1 MNSQEPI
8 RDARKL
14 GTPKMLLLGLQ
25 HMFAMFGA
33 TVLVP
38 ILVNSYGLP
47 LNIQTTLFFAGLGTL
62 FFHVC
67 TKMKVPAFLG
77 SSFAFLGGFEAVSKL
92 DAGKYADM
100 AASEKLQYACGGIVI
115 AGLLY
120 VVLAAIIKAVG
131 VKKVMRF
138 LPPVVTG
145 PIIILIGLNLAPSA
159 VNNAKTCWWL
169 ALVAMAII
177 IVANIWGRGMIKII
191 PILLG
196 VVGAYIV
203 AVIANA
209 LGATALDSAGNVVP
223 LMDFSGLAGT
233 GIVGLQPFL
242 TDFGGSVAK
251 FDLTS
256 ILVMAP
262 IAIASMMEHI
272 GDMSAISATVG
283 SNFIQDPGLHRT
295 LIGDGIATSLAGLF
309 GGPANTTYGENTGV
323 LVLSRVHDPRVIR
336 LAAVYALVLSFS
348 PAFAAVVSSIPSAI
362 IGGVSFILYGMIS
375 AIGVR
380 NVVENQVDFT
390 NSRNL
395 IIAAVILVCGL
406 GFSGGLT
413 FTIGSAHITLTSLAI
428 AAIAGIALNAIL
440 PGKDYEFGVN
450 PEGDKNQGIAIDPA
464 GDKNQSADESDE
476 EN

>member
-1 MNSQEPI
+1 MNEKKSNIGQQPI
-8 RDARKL
+8 RDARTL
-14 GTPKMLLLGLQ
+14 GIPKMLILGLQ

-38 ILVNSYGLP
+38 ILVQSYGLP
-47 LNIQTTLFFAGLGTL
+47 LSIQTTLFFAGIGTL

-77 SSFAFLGGFEAVSKL
+77 SSFAFLGGFAAMGAM
-92 DAGKYADM
+92 DQGIYAAMD
-100 AASEKLQYACGGIVI
+100 ASEKLQYACGGIVA

-131 VKKVMRF
+131 VHRVMHF

-159 VNNAKTCWWL
+159 VSNASTCWWL

-177 IVANIWGRGMIKII
+177 IVANIWGKGMIKII

-196 VVGAYIV
+196 VGGAYIV
-203 AVIANA
+203 ALIA
-209 LGATALDSAGNVVP
+209 GKV
-223 LMDFSGLAGT
+223 DFSTMEGVA
-233 GIVGLQPFL
+233 IVGLQPFF
-242 TDFGGSVAK
+242 TDFGGSIAK
-251 FDLTS
+251 FD
-256 ILVMAP
+256 
-262 IAIASMMEHI
+262 
-272 GDMSAISATVG
+272 ISATVG
-283 SNFIQDPGLHRT
+283 ENFIEDPGLHRT
-295 LIGDGIATSLAGLF
+295 LIGDGIATSLSALF

-323 LVLSRVHDPRVIR
+323 LVLSKVHDPRVIR

-348 PAFAAVVSSIPSAI
+348 PWFAAFINSIPAAI

-406 GFSGGLT
+406 GFTGGLT
-413 FTIGSAHITLTSLAI
+413 FQVGGASITLTSLAI
-428 AAIAGIALNAIL
+428 AAIAGIILNAIL
-440 PGKDYEFGVN
+440 PGNDFHFG
-450 PEGDKNQGIAIDPA
+450 K
-464 GDKNQSADESDE
+464 SANSDASA
-476 EN
+476 NLGQY

>member
-1 MNSQEPI
+1 MKEKNTTIGTAPI
-8 RDARKL
+8 RDARTL
-14 GTPKMLLLGLQ
+14 GLPRMLILGLQ

-38 ILVNSYGLP
+38 IIVQNQYGLP
-47 LNIQTTLFFAGLGTL
+47 LSTQTTLFFAGFGTL

-77 SSFAFLGGFEAVSKL
+77 SSFAFLGGFAAMGAMDE
-92 DAGKYADM
+92 GIYAAM
-100 AASEKLQYACGGIVI
+100 SQAEKLQYATGGIVV

-120 VVLAAIIKAVG
+120 VVMAAIVKIVG
-131 VKKVMRF
+131 VHRVMHY

-159 VNNAKTCWWL
+159 VTNASTCWPL
-169 ALVAMAII
+169 AIFSLAVIV
-177 IVANIWGRGMIKII
+177 VANIWGKGMVKII

-196 VVGAYIV
+196 VVIPYVV
-203 AVIANA
+203 AVVC
-209 LGATALDSAGNVVP
+209 GMVDFKVLDGVTV
-223 LMDFSGLAGT
+223 
-233 GIVGLQPFL
+233 IGLQPFF
-242 TDFGGSVAK
+242 TNFSGSIAK
-251 FDLTS
+251 FDIS
-256 ILVMAP
+256 AILVMAP
-262 IAIASMMEHI
+262 IAIAAMMEHI

-283 SNFIQDPGLHRT
+283 DNFIEDPGLHRT
-295 LIGDGIATSLAGLF
+295 LIGDGIATSLSALF

-336 LAAVYALVLSFS
+336 LAALYAIILSFS
-348 PAFAAVVSSIPSAI
+348 PAFAVIINTIPSAI

-375 AIGVR
+375 AIGMR
-380 NVVENQVDFT
+380 NVVENRVDFT

-406 GFSGGLT
+406 GFSSGITFQVGGA
-413 FTIGSAHITLTSLAI
+413 SITLTSLAI

-440 PGKDYEFGVN
+440 PGNDFEFGKTEN
-450 PEGDKNQGIAIDPA
+450 SDNA
-464 GDKNQSADESDE
+464 GNLGKY
-476 EN
+476 